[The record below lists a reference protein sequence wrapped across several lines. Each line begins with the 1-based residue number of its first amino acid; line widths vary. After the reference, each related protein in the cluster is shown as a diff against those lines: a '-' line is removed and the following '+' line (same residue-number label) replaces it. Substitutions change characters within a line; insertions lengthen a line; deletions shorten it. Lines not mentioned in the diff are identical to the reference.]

1 MKKYTRVMIA
11 VILILGIVLLARND
25 PAWAQPASQNDLSV
39 RSRGQAGMDL
49 DKPEPG
55 SVKPPPKKFSTCES
69 GTYSVGGVVILTI
82 TDLKPGYCVEADL
95 WNPRFQIKRLPD
107 GVGAPLAHMLFLRIY
122 YAGRLVHEI
131 PAGDG
136 IVEACYAIPPG
147 KQGQFYFYD
156 FFWERFNKQP
166 DAPPE
171 WDLIDTQV
179 DADGKV
185 ACTSTQVTGVYGLM
199 GN

>member
-1 MKKYTRVMIA
+1 MGKYTRVIIA
-11 VILILGIVLLARND
+11 VIFILGIALLARID
-25 PAWAQPASQNDLSV
+25 AAWAQPREKDDLSV
-39 RSRGQAGMDL
+39 RSRGQSAMDL

-55 SVKPPPKKFSTCES
+55 SVKPPPKKFSSCKN

-82 TDLKPGYCVEADL
+82 TDLKSGYCVEAEL

-107 GVGAPLAHMLFLRIY
+107 DAGVPLAHLLFVRIY

-131 PAGDG
+131 PEGDG
-136 IVEACYAIPPG
+136 IVEACYAVPPG

-156 FFWERFNKQP
+156 FYWERFNKESK
-166 DAPPE
+166 APPE
-171 WDLIDTQV
+171 WDLIDTRV

-199 GN
+199 GK